1 MEDGAMNNQPVRN
14 TVPRLPNYKKKKQ
27 PQYSGDIVF
36 SKGKGNFIQIL
47 PCLSEQVKRIPESI
61 IGLNYVWEYRSP
73 SKSAPPHY
81 QCKLCS
87 MSGLQNEIIAH
98 VKSWKHSIKY
108 MKKRYPDKV
117 SWEEDEATRDSEVR
131 KAIKDAAAEVEQ
143 MEGKG
148 QIKVVL
154 KEPSKV
160 LAFKGLG
167 STKPKQPSGMN
178 RMGPPF
184 NSEFPGPFPRRGDP
198 FSDRLDEYSQPG
210 FRKFPSRSDFPH
222 PRTNQR
228 PFLGHMEGHSAM
240 GGTDG
245 YLSGHH
251 EENHGNLY
259 PDKYLGGQMDGP
271 MNRPID
277 RPGLPGASPKTL
289 CSTLLLY
296 LDSFQIENEDDA
308 QLVLKVTQKLTDV
321 LMEYRLRSVNKGS
334 SLNYMSMSNSNFSQS
349 PSRFPGGSNQYSGP
363 SRFSDGPS
371 RFYR

>member
-1 MEDGAMNNQPVRN
+1 MEDGAVNN
-14 TVPRLPNYKKKKQ
+14 TVPQPPNYKKKKQ
-27 PQYSGDIVF
+27 PKNSYIVF
-36 SKGKGNFIQIL
+36 SKGNSIKTI
-47 PCLSEQVKRIPESI
+47 PCLSEQLKGIPGTI

-87 MSGLQNEIIAH
+87 IFCLQNEIIGH
-98 VKSWKHSIKY
+98 VKGWKHSLKY
-108 MKKRYPDKV
+108 MEKRYPDKV
-117 SWEEDEATRDSEVR
+117 CWEKEEATRDPEVR

-148 QIKVVL
+148 RIKVLL
-154 KEPSKV
+154 KEPSK
-160 LAFKGLG
+160 LPAFKGHG
-167 STKPKQPSGMN
+167 STKLKKPPGIN
-178 RMGPPF
+178 RMRPPF
-184 NSEFPGPFPRRGDP
+184 NPKFPGPFPRQGDP

-210 FRKFPSRSDFPH
+210 FGKFPSRSDFPD

-228 PFLGHMEGHSAM
+228 SFLGHMEGHSAM

-245 YLSGHH
+245 YLSGQH

-277 RPGLPGASPKTL
+277 GPELGTCPQNLS
-289 CSTLLLY
+289 STLLSY

-321 LMEYRLRSVNKGS
+321 LMEYRLRSVNKDS
-334 SLNYMSMSNSNFSQS
+334 SLNNMSMSNSNFSQS
-349 PSRFPGGSNQYSGP
+349 PSRFPGGSNRYSGP

-371 RFYR
+371 SFYQ